1 MPINQPSNVI
11 KLTNASIVRQR
22 KSGKRFEIVC
32 YKNKVKDWR
41 AGNEK
46 DLDEVLQISQV
57 FLNVSKG
64 QVASSEDLAK
74 AYGADKTVH
83 DIVLLILKDGELQV
97 GEKERGHELESLRKE
112 VCTIVAEKCLDPT
125 TGRPHT
131 ASMIEKAMHQIH
143 FGVQT
148 NKSAKSQVSLLS
160 RELSFS

>member
-1 MPINQPSNVI
+1 MPVFQPSNVI
-11 KLTNASIVRQR
+11 KLTNASVVRQ
-22 KSGKRFEIVC
+22 KKAGKRFEIVC

-57 FLNVSKG
+57 FTNVSKG
-64 QVASSEDLAK
+64 QVASAEELSRAF
-74 AYGADKTVH
+74 GAGKSVD
-83 DIVLLILKDGELQV
+83 DIVLLILRDGELQV
-97 GEKERGHELESLRKE
+97 GDKERGHELESLRKE
-112 VCTIVAEKCLDPT
+112 VCTIVAEKCVDPT

-148 NKSAKSQVSLLS
+148 NKSAKSQVS
-160 RELSFS
+160 